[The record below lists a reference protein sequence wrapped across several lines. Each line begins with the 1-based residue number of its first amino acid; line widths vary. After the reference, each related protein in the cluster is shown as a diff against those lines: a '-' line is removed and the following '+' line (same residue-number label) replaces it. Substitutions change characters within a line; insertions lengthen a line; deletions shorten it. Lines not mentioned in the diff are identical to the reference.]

1 MRYVTRRAT
10 PTVYVQLTEVEDT
23 IIKCLD
29 LEYVTC
35 NNSDSTEDSRLLYY
49 LKNDVDF
56 SVVNADYLKS
66 YDLVEL
72 SPEAAIDFV
81 SPIYRH
87 QRVSLDEDGLL
98 KITAI
103 SDDRVVVDFT
113 DKSHKPYVDAV
124 WDEERRL
131 WAMPIEKLNEVH
143 FSSTWSESLGRW
155 ISECNLGG
163 DRFLRTFHIWNAKE
177 ISSGT
182 AYVDACSS
190 TNYSIQSMEE
200 VTHGTDSINSFVME
214 DPKSSPRGAYP
225 KITKHFTPI
234 DLSPIAMITYQEYA
248 DVDHAVFA
256 EAMKIHPQCAARNID
271 ELFRLIVEWAW
282 SYTEL
287 GNEEPMAKL
296 CHDILRVVQM
306 PLEVR
311 NDLLNLKPQ
320 PVARFILGD
329 TDALLERDDPD
340 PMPESF
346 RLWIS
351 DVYYKYR
358 TRTVDAPLNVNVDSI
373 AESYPM

>member
-10 PTVYVQLTEVEDT
+10 PSEYVALTDVEDA

-35 NNSDSTEDSRLLYY
+35 NNSGSTEDSRLLYY

-56 SVVNADYLKS
+56 SVVNPSYIAS

-72 SPEAAIDFV
+72 SAETAVQFV
-81 SPIYRH
+81 SAIH
-87 QRVSLDEDGLL
+87 SEQNVSLDEDGLFVVTS
-98 KITAI
+98 KNNSNI
-103 SDDRVVVDFT
+103 VVDFT
-113 DKSHKPYVDAV
+113 DKSRRPYRNAV
-124 WDEERRL
+124 WDDERRL
-131 WAMPIEKLNEVH
+131 WVMPIEKLNDFY
-143 FSSTWSESLGRW
+143 FSSTWNNSAEKW
-155 ISECNLGG
+155 VSECNVHP
-163 DRFLRTFHIWNAKE
+163 DQSLRIFYVWNAGEVKRD
-177 ISSGT
+177 SLYST
-182 AYVDACSS
+182 ACSS
-190 TNYSIQSMEE
+190 TNFSIESVEKI
-200 VTHGTDSINSFVME
+200 THGVDSISSLVVEVSE
-214 DPKSSPRGAYP
+214 DGKGNKYP
-225 KITKHFTPI
+225 KIQKHFVPI
-234 DLSPIAMITYQEYA
+234 DLAPVALLTYQECA
-248 DVDHAVFA
+248 EEDKHIFA
-256 EAMKIHPQCAARNID
+256 GAMKIHPQCGARNID

-351 DVYYKYR
+351 DIYYKYR